1 MKKLGRFKTVG
12 EIFKNFV
19 EITEFNLGFE
29 FEDTTKKSFDRLADE
44 KDIKIENFFSLFEEL
59 KNTKIN
65 EKLFIINPYSKDKKI
80 EKIEF
85 INICKSIKNMLEI
98 ALENFLEDYKYLV
111 NNCTVHI
118 EQTELDKILNLYLF
132 VPFIKEIIPT
142 IYKQLSIEKLF
153 NVDEGNHTQKIKL
166 FKGKLLEIIG
176 KNSIYALEKE
186 NEGIYKF
193 ISNLDKES
201 SKVNTI
207 ISFIE
212 KLDLSQAN
220 KNEVFLFL
228 ILLSIEKNFYKK
240 FEIKDETNEIQK
252 YDFYKVIKII
262 ENQERSEEYLKEEKL
277 INEMKNIVGNLTSE
291 NYKVLKEK
299 IEKIYYKDTSNLLQ
313 YFKDYYYGRFLAK
326 SGEEKKGLE
335 KYYNSLEEAKYRAGK
350 FLENILIEGM
360 ILAFRIDS
368 KNYKNFYNYTRFM
381 GIVTKEYEGDSDWI
395 NKHYFQYFDKYFTP
409 IFEKNEKI
417 DANDYVVLGRRE
429 KLVEDKALSIKDLRS
444 PNAKYRFGIRKE
456 TKLSI
461 FSRLPTNIVNG
472 YTEEY
477 IQFCMRKLLEAEAEA
492 DINYVNSTGETALM
506 GAIAY
511 KNFERAKLLL
521 KYPQIK
527 ETINQKSLRKKN
539 TALSLIIEQ
548 FVTFI
553 GFLTYE
559 TKKILLELFMEILKF
574 KANVNEITTE
584 NDVTYIRQIMIAFN
598 KKANFNTSAYENI
611 DGWRRMYQDGFN
623 TMFTDE
629 EVIDFIRK
637 QEIMSRDSRYIEIK
651 NKIFSDN
658 RIFYL
663 ELLDILLKAGADVNI
678 KQQFGISDLMF
689 ATELGDLELFK
700 LLAKYN
706 PNIET
711 ITNKGKNLF
720 TNAMDYGN
728 YDLAFYLLKEY
739 PYFRKDIEYRCWSK
753 AWENSDRL
761 VKENILLKF
770 VREKDKEKIKELILM
785 GANSDVGTDITNLTP
800 LITAVE
806 MNDIEL
812 VKIIL
817 KAGADVN
824 LTMTYDSSKWLE
836 KYSSEIMGID
846 TETKKFKKMSEDFCK
861 ETKKGISFMDSLN
874 IGMSALMKAAERGN
888 LEIVKILIEDY
899 NAEINAK
906 NDIQKWTALDFAIAK
921 KNAEVIDYLKSK
933 GAVSG
938 MNKE

>member
-118 EQTELDKILNLYLF
+118 EQTELDKILNSYLF
-132 VPFIKEIIPT
+132 IPFIKEIFST
-142 IYKQLSIEKLF
+142 IYKQLSIKKLF
-153 NVDEGNHTQKIKL
+153 DNNEKSLIKKIEIFKSKL
-166 FKGKLLEIIG
+166 KEIIG
-176 KNSIYALEKE
+176 KNSIYDLEKE

-193 ISNLDKES
+193 ISNLDKKS
-201 SKVNTI
+201 SKANTI

-212 KLDLSQAN
+212 KLDLSQDN
-220 KNEVFLFL
+220 ENEVFLFL
-228 ILLSIEKNFYKK
+228 VLFSIEKNFYKK
-240 FEIKDETNEIQK
+240 FEIEDETNEIQK

-277 INEMKNIVGNLTSE
+277 INEMKNILGNLTSE

-461 FSRLPTNIVNG
+461 FSRLPTNIVNS

-477 IQFCMRKLLEAEAEA
+477 IQFCMRKLLGVGA
-492 DINYVNSTGETALM
+492 DINFVNSTGETALM

>member
-118 EQTELDKILNLYLF
+118 EQTELDKILNSYLF

-153 NVDEGNHTQKIKL
+153 NVDEGNYTQKIKL

-176 KNSIYALEKE
+176 KNSIYSLEKE
-186 NEGIYKF
+186 NEGISKF
-193 ISNLDKES
+193 ILGLDVKDKKS
-201 SKVNTI
+201 SKVSTV

-212 KLDLSQAN
+212 KLDLSHAN
-220 KNEVFLFL
+220 ENEVFLFL
-228 ILLSIEKNFYKK
+228 VLFSIEKNFYKK
-240 FEIKDETNEIQK
+240 FEIEDETNEIQK

-262 ENQERSEEYLKEEKL
+262 ENQEKSEEYLKEKEL
-277 INEMKNIVGNLTSE
+277 IDEMKNVVGNLTSE
-291 NYKVLKEK
+291 NYKALKEK
-299 IEKIYYKDTSNLLQ
+299 IEKIYKKDTSGLLQ

-326 SGEEKKGLE
+326 TGEEKKGLD
-335 KYYNSLEEAKYRAGK
+335 KYFDSLKEAKYRAGK

-368 KNYKNFYNYTRFM
+368 KKYKNFYNYTRFM
-381 GIVTKEYEGDSDWI
+381 GIVTKEYEGDNDWI
-395 NKHYFQYFDKYFTP
+395 NEHYFQYFNKYFIP
-409 IFEKNEKI
+409 IFQKKEKI
-417 DANDYVVLGRRE
+417 DANDYDYGVFGTE
-429 KLVEDKALSIKDLRS
+429 QKLVEEKGLSIKDLRS
-444 PNAKYRFGIRKE
+444 PNAKYKFNIREE
-456 TKLSI
+456 TRLSI
-461 FSRLPTNIVNG
+461 FSRLPANIIKG

-477 IQFCMRKLLEAEAEA
+477 IQFCIVKLLEEGA
-492 DINYVNSTGETALM
+492 DINFINSTGETALM

-511 KNFERAKLLL
+511 KNYERAKLLL
-521 KYPQIK
+521 KYSKVK

-539 TALSLIIEQ
+539 TVISLIIEQ
-548 FVTFI
+548 FVVFI
-553 GFLTYE
+553 EFLTYE
-559 TKKILLELFMEILKF
+559 TKEILLKLFMEILKF

-658 RIFYL
+658 RIYYL
-663 ELLDILLKAGADVNI
+663 KLLDLLLKAGADVNI

-689 ATELGDLELFK
+689 ATELGDLELFE
-700 LLAKYN
+700 LLSKYN

-711 ITNKGKNLF
+711 MTNKGKNLF

-739 PYFRKDIEYRCWSK
+739 PYFRKDIDYCSRDIQEPSK
-753 AWENSDRL
+753 ISS
-761 VKENILLKF
+761 LLGKF
-770 VREKDKEKIKELILM
+770 LEKHDIEKIKEMIEM
-785 GANSDVGTDITNLTP
+785 GANINSKTAMKG
-800 LITAVE
+800 ITALIIA
-806 MNDIEL
+806 IETEDEDFIKF
-812 VKIIL
+812 VL
-817 KAGADVN
+817 KKGADVN
-824 LTMTYDSSKWLE
+824 IKIQN
-836 KYSSEIMGID
+836 KYLAIPGYFEYLAKYGNFADTANNGI
-846 TETKKFKKMSEDFCK
+846 TP
-861 ETKKGISFMDSLN
+861 
-874 IGMSALMKAAERGN
+874 LMKACIIEN
-888 LEIVKILIEDY
+888 LGIVKLLIEDY
-899 NAEINAK
+899 GAEINAK
-906 NDIQKWTALDFAIAK
+906 NDIQKWTALDFAMVT
-921 KNAEVIDYLKSK
+921 KNIEVIDYLKSK

-938 MNKE
+938 IN

>member
-118 EQTELDKILNLYLF
+118 EQTELDKILNSYLF
-132 VPFIKEIIPT
+132 IPFIKEIFST
-142 IYKQLSIEKLF
+142 IYKQLSIKKLF
-153 NVDEGNHTQKIKL
+153 DNNEKSLIKKIEIFKSKL
-166 FKGKLLEIIG
+166 KEIIG
-176 KNSIYALEKE
+176 KNSIYDLEKE

-193 ISNLDKES
+193 ISNLDKKS
-201 SKVNTI
+201 SKANTI

-212 KLDLSQAN
+212 KLDLSQDN
-220 KNEVFLFL
+220 ENEVFLFL
-228 ILLSIEKNFYKK
+228 VLFSIEKNFYKK
-240 FEIKDETNEIQK
+240 FEIEDETNEIQK

-277 INEMKNIVGNLTSE
+277 INEMKNILGNLTSE

-461 FSRLPTNIVNG
+461 FSRLPTNIVNS

-477 IQFCMRKLLEAEAEA
+477 IQFCMRKLLGVGA
-492 DINYVNSTGETALM
+492 DINFVNSTGETALM

-663 ELLDILLKAGADVNI
+663 KLLDILLKAGADVNI

-874 IGMSALMKAAERGN
+874 IGMSALMKTAERGN

>member
-118 EQTELDKILNLYLF
+118 EQTELDKILNSYLF

-176 KNSIYALEKE
+176 KNSIYTLEKE

-277 INEMKNIVGNLTSE
+277 INEMKNILGNLTSE

-461 FSRLPTNIVNG
+461 FSRLPTNIVNS

-477 IQFCMRKLLEAEAEA
+477 IQFCMRKLLGVGA
-492 DINYVNSTGETALM
+492 DINFVNSTGETALM

-899 NAEINAK
+899 NVEINAK

>member
-118 EQTELDKILNLYLF
+118 EQTELDKILNSYLF

-212 KLDLSQAN
+212 KLDLSQDN
-220 KNEVFLFL
+220 ENEVFLFL
-228 ILLSIEKNFYKK
+228 VLFSIEKNFYKK

-277 INEMKNIVGNLTSE
+277 INEMKNILGNLTSE

-461 FSRLPTNIVNG
+461 FSRLPTNIVNS

-477 IQFCMRKLLEAEAEA
+477 IQFCMRKLLGVGA
-492 DINYVNSTGETALM
+492 DINFVNSTGETALM

-689 ATELGDLELFK
+689 ATELGDLELFE
-700 LLAKYN
+700 LLSKYN

-711 ITNKGKNLF
+711 MTNKGKNLF

>member
-118 EQTELDKILNLYLF
+118 EQTELDKILNSYLF

-176 KNSIYALEKE
+176 KNSIYTLEKE

-277 INEMKNIVGNLTSE
+277 INEMKNILGNLTSE

-461 FSRLPTNIVNG
+461 FSRLPTNIVNS

-477 IQFCMRKLLEAEAEA
+477 IQFCMRKLLGVGA
-492 DINYVNSTGETALM
+492 DINFVNSTGETALM